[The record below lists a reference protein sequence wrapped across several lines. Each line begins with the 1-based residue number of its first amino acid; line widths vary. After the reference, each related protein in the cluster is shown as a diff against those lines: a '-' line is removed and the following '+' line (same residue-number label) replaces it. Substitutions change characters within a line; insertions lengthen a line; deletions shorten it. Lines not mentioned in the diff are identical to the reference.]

1 MNYTEDTNFKIY
13 EPTTEVKGSIIMSLI
28 DAMDEYQAIGLA
40 YLNKYDIDKPEP
52 EKWYKLS
59 SYLSALR
66 LIYEK
71 LGEST
76 LYLIGARIYRN
87 VFPKE
92 YTEKM
97 SLEEILN
104 SVNDVYHSI
113 HRNGDIGHVKYTA
126 TSETSCTME
135 VHKTYGTPLD
145 RGLFVSLTR
154 MFQPKQRSS
163 LDTEIS
169 VELDELL
176 PNRKTGSDTEYFH
189 ISW

>member
-1 MNYTEDTNFKIY
+1 MEDTNFRIY
-13 EPTTEVKGSIIMSLI
+13 EPTTEVKGSVIMSLI
-28 DAMDEYQAIGLA
+28 DAMGEYQAIGLA
-40 YLNKYDIDKPEP
+40 YLNKYDIDKPDP

-87 VFPKE
+87 VFPQE
-92 YTEKM
+92 YTETM

-104 SVNDVYHSI
+104 TIDDVYHAV
-113 HRNGDIGHVKYTA
+113 HRNGDIGYFKYTA

-135 VHKTYGTPLD
+135 AHKTYGTPID
-145 RGLFVSLTR
+145 RGLFVSITR
-154 MFQPKQRSS
+154 IFQPKKRSS
-163 LDTEIS
+163 VDVETS
-169 VELDELL
+169 VVLDELL
-176 PNRKTGSDTEYFH
+176 PNRKAGGESNYFH